1 MTGSSLIG
9 SSSSSSSTAHDGST
23 ANHSVVSPSD
33 DSSSSSSGSNSSAM
47 GVNDDALI
55 GDGGREISLL
65 TNSRTLTRSRP
76 AVVQSTVVDRMISSR
91 LLFTSTAS
99 TTSTTSTDQLPQ
111 AISIHNA
118 LQEAPLT
125 YATRGDAESVSYRIL
140 YATFHEM
147 DDDDRVD
154 RLIYALCGISVGF
167 CQ

>member
-9 SSSSSSSTAHDGST
+9 SSSSSTAHDGST

-33 DSSSSSSGSNSSAM
+33 DSSSSSAM
-47 GVNDDALI
+47 GVNEDALI
-55 GDGGREISLL
+55 GEGGREISLL

-76 AVVQSTVVDRMISSR
+76 AVVQSTVVDSMISSR

-111 AISIHNA
+111 AISIHNV

-125 YATRGDAESVSYRIL
+125 YATRGDAESVSYRTL
-140 YATFHEM
+140 HATFHEM
-147 DDDDRVD
+147 DDDVVD
-154 RLIYALCGISVGF
+154 
-167 CQ
+167 

>member
-33 DSSSSSSGSNSSAM
+33 DSSSSSSSSGSNSSAM

-111 AISIHNA
+111 AISIYNT

-140 YATFHEM
+140 YDMRWMMIELM
-147 DDDDRVD
+147 D
-154 RLIYALCGISVGF
+154 
-167 CQ
+167 

>member
-9 SSSSSSSTAHDGST
+9 SSSSSTAHDGST

-33 DSSSSSSGSNSSAM
+33 DIISSSSSSAM

-55 GDGGREISLL
+55 GEGGREISLL

-76 AVVQSTVVDRMISSR
+76 AVVQSTVVDSMISSR

-111 AISIHNA
+111 AISIHNV

-125 YATRGDAESVSYRIL
+125 YATRGDAESVSYRTL
-140 YATFHEM
+140 HATFHEM
-147 DDDDRVD
+147 DDDRVD
-154 RLIYALCGISVGF
+154 
-167 CQ
+167 